1 MKKKFKELSSAERE
15 EIAVLTSHGCS
26 IRHIATVLGRS
37 PSTVS
42 REFRR
47 KTTVMSNGRYY
58 ADSTN
63 RNIQLK
69 KQNARR
75 KRKCDNVSIQDFVKC
90 RVKNKITPEL
100 IAIEL
105 KNEYGIKI
113 GKDTIYKFVYTD
125 AELAKNLPR
134 GHWAKHKKKETT
146 GKKVIIPNRIDID
159 FRPQEANERKEIGH
173 FEADCIESK
182 RLGSKTAL
190 LVVVDRKSRLTR
202 IKKLTQKTTEQASSA
217 LKATLSPYKNLAK
230 TITYDNGTEFCW
242 HEKVNE
248 ELDTKSY
255 FCKPYHSWEK
265 GTVENINGIIRWW
278 YPKKTDFKDITEKE
292 LQKVENWINN
302 RRMKVLNYKTPNQV
316 FEQLSRAA

>member
-1 MKKKFKELSSAERE
+1 MKKKFKVLSSAERE
-15 EIAVLTSHGCS
+15 EISVLTSHGCS
-26 IRHIATVLGRS
+26 IRNIAKVLGRS
-37 PSTVS
+37 PSTLS

-47 KTTVMSNGRYY
+47 STTVMFNGRYY

-63 RNIQLK
+63 KNILVK
-69 KQNARR
+69 KQNTRR
-75 KRKCDNVSIQDFVKC
+75 KRKCDDVSIQDFVKC

-100 IAIEL
+100 IAVEL
-105 KNEYGIKI
+105 KDEYGIKI

-125 AELAKNLPR
+125 VGLAKQLPR
-134 GHWAKHKKKETT
+134 GHWAKYKKKETT
-146 GKKVIIPNRIDID
+146 GKKVLIPNRIDID
-159 FRPQEANERKEIGH
+159 FRPQEANERKEFGH

-190 LVVVDRKSRLTR
+190 LVVVDRRSRLTR
-202 IKKLTQKTTEQASSA
+202 IRKLTQKTTEQASSA

-230 TITYDNGTEFCW
+230 TITYDNGCEFCW

-248 ELDTKSY
+248 ELETKSY

-278 YPKKTDFKDITEKE
+278 YPKKTDFKDITEQE

-316 FEQLSRAA
+316 FEQLSRTA